1 LDTRRPLRIRGRVWV
16 LTDPS
21 GRLWH
26 NIDTDMIFHS
36 RHLHL
41 TELAEMGQ
49 HTLGNLPGWSDFGQ
63 RARPGDIVVAG
74 RNFGAGS
81 SRQQAVDCFRALGIA
96 ALLAESF
103 GAIYKRNAINAGLA
117 ILTWPGLSAVVE
129 RGELTTGDEVQVDL
143 ETGEVW
149 AARGSKWQAEPF
161 SHVQLEIY
169 QAGDLFAYG
178 QQSGAERQPVVQ
190 TG

>member
-1 LDTRRPLRIRGRVWV
+1 
-16 LTDPS
+16 
-21 GRLWH
+21 
-26 NIDTDMIFHS
+26 MIFHN

-41 TELAEMGQ
+41 TELAQMGQ
-49 HTLGNLPGWSDFGQ
+49 HALGNLPGWSDFAQ
-63 RARPGDIVVAG
+63 RARQGDIVVAG

-143 ETGEVW
+143 ETGEVR
-149 AARGSKWQAEPF
+149 AARGTKWQAEPF
-161 SHVQLEIY
+161 SHVQMEIY

-178 QQSGAERQPVVQ
+178 QRGGAERQPVVQ